1 MSTSRTYTVPYNRK
15 KQGRTN
21 YKKRLEYL
29 KSHRPRIVIRSSN
42 NNLMIQAVK
51 YELDGDKVM
60 STIKATDLKEY
71 GWQYATGNLSAAYLT
86 GLLFAKKN
94 KIKDGIV
101 DLGLH
106 SITKGARL
114 AATIKGLKD
123 GGLEINYDDKID
135 PSEDKISGKTTADYA
150 HKLSKD
156 DEEMYNKQFS
166 KYLKNKVKPEDIV
179 KNFSQ
184 VKTKILGEK

>member
-1 MSTSRTYTVPYNRK
+1 MSTGRTYTVPYNRK

-21 YKKRLEYL
+21 YRKRLEYL
-29 KSHRPRIVIRSSN
+29 KSHRTRIVIRSSN
-42 NNLMIQAVK
+42 NNLIIQAVR
-51 YELDGDKVM
+51 YELNGDKVT
-60 STIKATDLKEY
+60 STVKATDLKEY

-94 KIKDGIV
+94 KIKDGII

-106 SITKGARL
+106 SIIRGTRL
-114 AATIKGLKD
+114 AAAIKGVKE
-123 GGLEINYDDKID
+123 GGLEIDYDDKID
-135 PSEDKISGKTTADYA
+135 PSEEKITGKTTADYA
-150 HKLSKD
+150 HKLSEE
-156 DEEMYNKQFS
+156 DEETYNKQFS